1 MRAVIMVRA
10 LLVVFYRVGSETEGL
25 DLEKRRKK

>member
-10 LLVVFYRVGSETEGL
+10 SLVVFYIVASETEGL

>member
-10 LLVVFYRVGSETEGL
+10 SLVVFYIVVSETEGL